1 MSEFTDHFLIS
12 FTIGDDDTLFVS
24 GKNTLHH
31 EESSS
36 SMGRVGEGEHVF
48 RLQRLDY
55 RLQRLDYRYFFHHLE
70 SILDILN
77 DSA

>member
-55 RLQRLDYRYFFHHLE
+55 RYFFHHLG